1 VDEAGQTI
9 VRVQNLRKV
18 FRVGFWGRRVT
29 AVDGLSLDVR
39 RGEVFGVLGPNGAG
53 KTTTIKMLMGL
64 IYPSGGTATL
74 FGQPSGAPAAK
85 AKVGFL
91 PESPYFYDYLT
102 SREFLR
108 FYGHLFGLFGAA
120 LEKRVDEL
128 LDLVGMTHARDL
140 QLRKFSKGMLQR
152 VGIAQALIND
162 PELVVLDE
170 PMSGL
175 DPIGRKEVRDLILRL
190 KESGKT
196 VMFSSHILHDA
207 EMLCD
212 RVAMIMKG
220 RLVACGP
227 VSELIAQGTTHE
239 VEMVIDRLL
248 PEALERIRPLAG
260 KVVLQGER
268 VMVVLASQQ
277 DVDQA
282 LDVIRSAK
290 AKLVALTPHKAS
302 LEDLFI
308 REANVIQS
316 AKEAPVS

>member
-1 VDEAGQTI
+1 MDTPVQSVVQ
-9 VRVQNLRKV
+9 VRDLRKV

-29 AVDGLSLDVR
+29 AVDGLSLEVQ
-39 RGEVFGVLGPNGAG
+39 RGEVFGFLGPNGAG

-64 IYPSGGTATL
+64 ICPSGGTATL
-74 FGQPSGAPAAK
+74 FGRSIGDPAAK

-108 FYGHLFGLFGAA
+108 FYGHLFGLLGVT
-120 LEKRVDEL
+120 LDKRIDEL
-128 LDLVGMTHARDL
+128 LDLVGMSHARDL

-162 PELVVLDE
+162 PELVILDE

-207 EMLCD
+207 ELLCD

-220 RLVACGP
+220 KLVACGH
-227 VSELIAQGTTHE
+227 VSELIARDTTYE

-248 PEALERIRPLAG
+248 PEALERIKLFAG

-268 VMVVLASQQ
+268 VMVVLTSQQ
-277 DVDQA
+277 GVDQA

-308 REANVIQS
+308 RKATGAQQPVEAQV
-316 AKEAPVS
+316 

>member
-1 VDEAGQTI
+1 MDIAAQSVVQ
-9 VRVQNLRKV
+9 VQNLRKV

-29 AVDGLSLDVR
+29 AVDSVSLDIQ
-39 RGEVFGVLGPNGAG
+39 RGEVFGFLGPNGAG
-53 KTTTIKMLMGL
+53 KTTTIKILMGL
-64 IYPSGGTATL
+64 IYPSGGAATL
-74 FGQPSGAPAAK
+74 FGRPIGDPTAK

-102 SREFLR
+102 GREFLR
-108 FYGHLFGLFGAA
+108 FYGHLFGLLGAA
-120 LEKRVDEL
+120 LEKRIDEL
-128 LDLVGMTHARDL
+128 LELVGMTPARDL

-175 DPIGRKEVRDLILRL
+175 DPIGRKEVRDLIFRL

-207 EMLCD
+207 ELLCD

-220 RLVACGP
+220 RLVACGH
-227 VSELIAQGTTHE
+227 VSELIAGDTTHE

-248 PEALERIRPLAG
+248 PEALERIKPLAG

-268 VMVVLASQQ
+268 VMVVLSNQQ
-277 DVDQA
+277 AVDQA
-282 LDVIRSAK
+282 LDVIRSSK

-308 REANVIQS
+308 RKATGVQQPVEALI
-316 AKEAPVS
+316 

>member
-1 VDEAGQTI
+1 MLPVTDHVVQIEAI
-9 VRVQNLRKV
+9 CKV

-29 AVDGLSLDVR
+29 AVDQLSLDVR
-39 RGEVFGVLGPNGAG
+39 RGEVFGFLGPNGAG
-53 KTTTIKMLMGL
+53 KTTTLKMLMGL
-64 IYPSGGTATL
+64 IYPTSGQARI
-74 FGQPSGAPAAK
+74 FGHAVGDPAAK
-85 AKVGFL
+85 AKLGFL

-102 SREFLR
+102 SREFLS
-108 FYGHLFGLFGAA
+108 FYGHLFGLWGAA
-120 LEKRVDEL
+120 LNKRVDEL

-175 DPIGRKEVRDLILRL
+175 DPIGRKEVRDLIFRL

-207 EMLCD
+207 ELLCD

-220 RLVACGP
+220 RLVACGQ
-227 VSELIAQGTTHE
+227 VSELIQQGATQE
-239 VEMVIDRLL
+239 VEMVIDRLS
-248 PEALERIRPLAG
+248 PEGLEHLRVLAT
-260 KVVLQGER
+260 KVVLNGER
-268 VMVVLASQQ
+268 VMVVLSNQRQ
-277 DVDQA
+277 VDES
-282 LDVIRSAK
+282 LEVIRAAH
-290 AKLVALTPHKAS
+290 AKLVSLTPHKAS

-308 REANVIQS
+308 REARGVQTPV
-316 AKEAPVS
+316 EARV

>member
-1 VDEAGQTI
+1 MNVACEQI
-9 VRVQNLRKV
+9 VRVEHLSKV
-18 FRVGFWGRRVT
+18 FRVGFWGRRIT
-29 AVDGLSLDVR
+29 AVDDLSLEVQ
-39 RGEVFGVLGPNGAG
+39 RGDIYGFLGPNGAG

-64 IYPSGGTATL
+64 IYPSGGTASL
-74 FGQPSGAPAAK
+74 FGRPIGDKAAK

-108 FYGHLFGLFGAA
+108 FYGHLFGLLGAT
-120 LEKRVDEL
+120 LEKRIDEL
-128 LDLVGMTHARDL
+128 LELVGMTHARDL

-152 VGIAQALIND
+152 VGIAQAMIND
-162 PELVVLDE
+162 PELVILDE

-207 EMLCD
+207 EVLCD

-220 RLVACGP
+220 RLVACGH
-227 VSELIAQGTTHE
+227 VSELIAGDTTHE

-248 PEALERIRPLAG
+248 PEALERIKPLAS
-260 KVVLQGER
+260 KVVFQGER
-268 VMVVLASQQ
+268 VMAVLSRQQ
-277 DVDQA
+277 DVDHA

-290 AKLVALTPHKAS
+290 AKLVALTPHKTS

-308 REANVIQS
+308 RKATGAQS
-316 AKEAPVS
+316 AVEARVA

>member
-1 VDEAGQTI
+1 LDTLAGVILQVDH
-9 VRVQNLRKV
+9 LRKI

-29 AVDGLSLDVR
+29 AVDGLSFEVQ
-39 RGEVFGVLGPNGAG
+39 RGEVFGFLGPNGAG

-74 FGQPSGAPAAK
+74 FGRPVGDPAAK

-102 SREFLR
+102 GREFLR
-108 FYGHLFGLFGAA
+108 FYGHLFGLLGSV
-120 LEKRVDEL
+120 LEKRIDEL
-128 LDLVGMTHARDL
+128 LELVGMTHARDL

-162 PELVVLDE
+162 PELVILDE

-207 EMLCD
+207 ELLCD

-220 RLVACGP
+220 RLVACGH
-227 VSELIAQGTTHE
+227 VSELVAGNTTHE
-239 VEMVIDRLL
+239 VEVVIDRLL
-248 PEALERIRPLAG
+248 PEALERIKPLAE
-260 KVVLQGER
+260 KIVLQGER
-268 VMVVLASQQ
+268 VMVVLTSQQ

-282 LDVIRSAK
+282 LDVIRSSK
-290 AKLVALTPHKAS
+290 AKLVSLTPHKAS

-308 REANVIQS
+308 REAKGTQPVV
-316 AKEAPVS
+316 EARV

>member
-1 VDEAGQTI
+1 MDGVAQTI
-9 VRVQNLRKV
+9 VQIQNLRKV

-29 AVDGLSLDVR
+29 AVDGLSFEVQ
-39 RGEVFGVLGPNGAG
+39 RGEVFGFLGPNGAG

-64 IYPSGGTATL
+64 IYPTGGTATL
-74 FGQPSGAPAAK
+74 FERPVGDLAAK

-102 SREFLR
+102 GREFLR
-108 FYGHLFGLFGAA
+108 FYGHLFGLVGSI
-120 LEKRVDEL
+120 LEKRIDEL

-175 DPIGRKEVRDLILRL
+175 DPIGRKEVRDLIFRL

-196 VMFSSHILHDA
+196 MMFSSHILHDA
-207 EMLCD
+207 ELLCD

-220 RLVACGP
+220 KLVACGQ
-227 VSELIAQGTTHE
+227 VSELIAGDTTHE

-248 PEALERIRPLAG
+248 PEALERIKPLAG
-260 KVVLQGER
+260 KVVQQGER
-268 VMVVLASQQ
+268 VMVVLTSQQ
-277 DVDQA
+277 SVDQA
-282 LDVIRSAK
+282 LDVIRSAQ
-290 AKLVALTPHKAS
+290 AKLVSLTPHKAS

-308 REANVIQS
+308 RKATGSQQPVEARI
-316 AKEAPVS
+316 

>member
-1 VDEAGQTI
+1 LDTLAGVILQ
-9 VRVQNLRKV
+9 VEHLRKI
-18 FRVGFWGRRVT
+18 FSDCFWGRRVT
-29 AVDGLSLDVR
+29 AVDGLSFEVQ
-39 RGEVFGVLGPNGAG
+39 RGEVFGFLGPNGAG

-74 FGQPSGAPAAK
+74 FGRPVGDPAAK

-102 SREFLR
+102 GREFLR
-108 FYGHLFGLFGAA
+108 FYGHLFGLLGSV
-120 LEKRVDEL
+120 LEKRIDEL
-128 LDLVGMTHARDL
+128 LELVGMTHARDL

-162 PELVVLDE
+162 PELVILDE

-207 EMLCD
+207 ELLCD

-220 RLVACGP
+220 RLVACGH
-227 VSELIAQGTTHE
+227 VSELVAGNTTHE
-239 VEMVIDRLL
+239 VEVVIDRLL
-248 PEALERIRPLAG
+248 PEALERIKPLAE
-260 KVVLQGER
+260 KIVLQGER
-268 VMVVLASQQ
+268 VMVVLTSQQ

-282 LDVIRSAK
+282 LDVIRSSK
-290 AKLVALTPHKAS
+290 AKLVSLTPHKAS

-308 REANVIQS
+308 REAKGTQPVV
-316 AKEAPVS
+316 EARV

>member
-1 VDEAGQTI
+1 MDTLAGVILQVDH
-9 VRVQNLRKV
+9 LRKI

-29 AVDGLSLDVR
+29 AVDGLSFEVQ
-39 RGEVFGVLGPNGAG
+39 RGEVFGFLGPNGAG

-74 FGQPSGAPAAK
+74 FGRPVGDPAAK

-102 SREFLR
+102 GREFLR
-108 FYGHLFGLFGAA
+108 FYGHLFGLLGSV
-120 LEKRVDEL
+120 LEKRIDEL
-128 LDLVGMTHARDL
+128 LELVGMTHARDL

-162 PELVVLDE
+162 PELVILDE

-207 EMLCD
+207 ELLCD

-220 RLVACGP
+220 RLVACGH
-227 VSELIAQGTTHE
+227 VSELVAGNTTHE
-239 VEMVIDRLL
+239 VEVVIDRLL
-248 PEALERIRPLAG
+248 PEALERIKPLAE
-260 KVVLQGER
+260 KIVLQGER
-268 VMVVLASQQ
+268 VMVVLTSQQ

-282 LDVIRSAK
+282 LDVIRSSK
-290 AKLVALTPHKAS
+290 AKLVSLTPHKAS

-308 REANVIQS
+308 REAKGTQPVV
-316 AKEAPVS
+316 EARV